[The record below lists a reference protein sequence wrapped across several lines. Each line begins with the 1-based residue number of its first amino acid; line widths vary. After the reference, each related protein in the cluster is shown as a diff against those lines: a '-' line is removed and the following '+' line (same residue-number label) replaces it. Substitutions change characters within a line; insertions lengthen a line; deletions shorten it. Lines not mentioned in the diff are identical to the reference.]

1 MGRFQRVA
9 QIVAAVALVAVFVVL
24 LQVRSQVDT
33 ATEGDVARA
42 EQVSRENQQ
51 ILDEV
56 QRAVGQVDGG
66 VEAIEGGYACL
77 VALLRVQ
84 PEDRGRIDPQAF
96 ERVCGLSEAQ
106 VEYLLVALDAS

>member
-56 QRAVGQVDGG
+56 QRAVSQVDGG
-66 VEAIEGGYACL
+66 VDAVESGYACL
-77 VALLRVQ
+77 VALLYVP
-84 PEDRGRIDPQAF
+84 PEDRPRVDPVAF
-96 ERVCGLSEAQ
+96 ERTCGLSRAQ
-106 VEYLLVALDAS
+106 VEYLLVALDS